1 MPVEGWLYFLTVFMI
16 FASIVALE
24 MKDLLSSIISVGMVG
39 LAVAVAF
46 LFLQAPDLALVQFV
60 YEIIAVVILILLLK
74 ATSERYEKEG
84 EGKFSFVV
92 KLLFIVAVLIAVAP
106 LFSVLPA
113 FGEPHMH
120 VAERYLQE
128 GARETGAANLVASVI
143 LDYRAY
149 DTLGE
154 ATVLFVSILG
164 VVTLLR
170 NKTRKVKSDG

>member
-1 MPVEGWLYFLTVFMI
+1 VPVEGWLYFLTVFMI

>member
-1 MPVEGWLYFLTVFMI
+1 MPVEGWLYFLTIFMI

-60 YEIIAVVILILLLK
+60 YEIITIVILILLLK
-74 ATSERYEKEG
+74 STAERFEKER

-92 KLLFIVAVLIAVAP
+92 KVLFIIAVLIAVAP
-106 LFSVLPA
+106 LFSVLPS

-128 GARETGAANLVASVI
+128 GARETGAANLVAAII

-154 ATVLFVSILG
+154 VTVLFVAILA
-164 VVTLLR
+164 VTTLLR
-170 NKTRKVKSDG
+170 RKPRKVKSDE

>member
-1 MPVEGWLYFLTVFMI
+1 
-16 FASIVALE
+16 
-24 MKDLLSSIISVGMVG
+24 
-39 LAVAVAF
+39 
-46 LFLQAPDLALVQFV
+46 
-60 YEIIAVVILILLLK
+60 
-74 ATSERYEKEG
+74 
-84 EGKFSFVV
+84 
-92 KLLFIVAVLIAVAP
+92 VAP